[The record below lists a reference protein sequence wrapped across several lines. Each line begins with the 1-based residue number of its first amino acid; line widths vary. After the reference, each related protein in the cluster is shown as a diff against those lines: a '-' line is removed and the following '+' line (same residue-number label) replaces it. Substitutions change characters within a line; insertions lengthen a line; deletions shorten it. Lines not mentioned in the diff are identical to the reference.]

1 MTKKILVA
9 AITACTLALIAGP
22 AQASG
27 GDRTTLVFDL
37 KPDFVTPVSCPGALG
52 GFKLDVASLDGAPL
66 GTAKTCIKAIDGC
79 DPFAPYCL
87 LTVRAT
93 LTLDLER
100 GSLTVPLRL
109 LEIQPTDSSFI
120 QIGTGKVSRGTGAY
134 RHAEGRVAGGG
145 SAAFDNEG
153 TFTGRLVYTA
163 HLRGVR

>member
-1 MTKKILVA
+1 MTKRILIA
-9 AITACTLALIAGP
+9 AIAACTLALIAGP

-37 KPDFVTPVSCPGALG
+37 KPDFVTPVSCPGPLG

-66 GTAKTCIKAIDGC
+66 GTAKTCIKSIDGC

-100 GSLTVPLRL
+100 GSLTVPLRV

>member
-9 AITACTLALIAGP
+9 AIAAACAVALTAGP

-27 GDRTTLVFDL
+27 DRTTLVLDL
-37 KPDFVTPVSCPGALG
+37 KPTLAEVACPEGSLF
-52 GFKLDVASLDGAPL
+52 GFALDVASLDGAPL
-66 GTAKTCIKAIDGC
+66 GTAKTCIKSVDGC

-87 LTVRAT
+87 RTVRAT

>member
-93 LTLDLER
+93 LTLNLER

>member
-1 MTKKILVA
+1 MTKKILIA
-9 AITACTLALIAGP
+9 AIAACTLALIAGP

-37 KPDFVTPVSCPGALG
+37 KPDFVTPVSCPGPLG

-93 LTLDLER
+93 LTLNLER